1 VAFVDDLRGTVGSI
15 FQGKWSVEAATKVPE
30 PADLRLNENHGKRL
44 ADAVVLYADIDGST
58 DMVNSNSDTFAAE
71 VYKAYLHC
79 ASQIIK
85 QNGGVIT
92 AYDGDRVMG
101 IFYDAGNRNTGA
113 ASAALALNY
122 AVEEI
127 IRPAY
132 AFYKNGFNLQHVVG
146 VDRSD
151 LLAARVG
158 VRGDNDIVW
167 VGRAANYAAK
177 FCAFSPPPL
186 WISSDV
192 YDRIS
197 DSAKYHNGTP
207 SGTNM
212 WASDWKVV
220 GTKVVN
226 IYSSAYRKW
235 F

>member
-1 VAFVDDLRGTVGSI
+1 VAFQDDLKSTVSSI
-15 FQGKWSVEAATKVPE
+15 FRGAWAVEAATKVPE

-44 ADAVVLYADIDGST
+44 KDAVVLYADIDGST
-58 DMVNSNSDTFAAE
+58 DMVNSYSDTFSAE

-85 QNGGVIT
+85 RNGGVIT

-101 IFYDAGNRNTGA
+101 IFYNDRSRNTNA
-113 ASAALALNY
+113 AAAALELNY
-122 AVEEI
+122 AVDEI
-127 IRPAY
+127 IRPSY
-132 AFYKNGFNLQHVVG
+132 AFYGKAFDLRHVVG

-151 LLAARVG
+151 LLAARIG

-177 FCAFSPPPL
+177 FCTFSPPSL
-186 WISSDV
+186 WISGEI
-192 YDRIS
+192 YDEIN
-197 DSAKYHNGTP
+197 DSTKYDNGLI

-212 WASDWKVV
+212 WTSDFKRI
-220 GTKVVN
+220 GTKVVRL
-226 IYSSAYRKW
+226 YSSAYRKW